1 MAVRITR
8 TGVGLIIGIIVVA
21 GIVLTGLVVAKQR
34 GEQARRDEAVKI
46 AQQNLESQSQ
56 NGALNEGDT
65 TTDKGNGKTSDNK
78 DGATNNGDKKPEKTP
93 NTSELPQTGPVDS
106 VLSLVA
112 VALLAFSV
120 TSYVTSRHA
129 LLKVR

>member
-8 TGVGLIIGIIVVA
+8 TWVGLIIGIIIVA
-21 GIVLTGLVVAKQR
+21 LVVLVGISLAKQR

-56 NGALNEGDT
+56 NGALNSGDP
-65 TTDKGNGKTSDNK
+65 D
-78 DGATNNGDKKPEKTP
+78 DKKGDEKSPGNSSGAGDGGNKSPEKSP

-106 VLSLVA
+106 LMSLVA
-112 VALLAFSV
+112 VAMVTFAA
-120 TSYVTSRHA
+120 TSYFVSRRS
-129 LLKVR
+129 LRNTR